1 MRKILILILAWF
13 MITLFISG
21 ALMFLLT
28 FISMFSD
35 VVDPKYTGAFF
46 VSSIVSILIMIFGDI
61 ELTIDGK

>member
-1 MRKILILILAWF
+1 

-35 VVDPKYTGAFF
+35 VVDPKYPGALFI
-46 VSSIVSILIMIFGDI
+46 SSIVSILIMIFGDI